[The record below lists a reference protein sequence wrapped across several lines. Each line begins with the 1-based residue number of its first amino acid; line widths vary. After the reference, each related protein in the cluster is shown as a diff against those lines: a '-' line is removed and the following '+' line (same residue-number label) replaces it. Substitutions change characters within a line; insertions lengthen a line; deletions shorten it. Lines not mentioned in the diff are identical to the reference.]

1 HTHTQSLLHQCMTAL
16 NFISVNA
23 RGLNIPHKR
32 TTVLE
37 FLRRE
42 NVDFAMIQESHLLR
56 RDTGWL
62 ANKHYHPIAS
72 SSAATKSKGVMV
84 LCKRKLK
91 FDFIDSLADDAGRIA
106 IAKICMDGKNI
117 ALISAYSPNTFD
129 ASFYELLIKTLL
141 DLTGFYL
148 VLGADFNAVWD
159 SSMDR
164 TGGSESRDQRLA
176 SEGLR
181 RWASDTGM
189 VDIWRMLNP
198 SLKDFSFYS
207 GRHKSFSRLD
217 FIFASRDLFQN
228 IQNTHYIPITWSDH
242 KPIHCSVTIRPSLIK
257 APRWRFN
264 SSLLRDEKFIDQF
277 NCNFRGFLD
286 FNVGSVS
293 DPRILWEA
301 VKGFIRSYTTLYAST
316 RNKERKA
323 KLQYATLDAAL
334 QHSFNDHTAVQ
345 KELVKK
351 EINSLL
357 RHRSEFLMHKTRQ
370 NYYFKSSKPSHL
382 LAMKLRTDEHFA
394 DIFCIKDK
402 DSTIQSNPKEVNAS
416 FASFYQEVHFQ
427 GM

>member
-1 HTHTQSLLHQCMTAL
+1 PTHTQSLLHQCMTAL

-37 FLRRE
+37 FLCRE
-42 NVDFAMIQESHLLR
+42 NVDFAVIQESHLLR
-56 RDTGWL
+56 RDSGRL

-84 LCKRKLK
+84 LCKCKLK
-91 FDFIDSLADDAGRIA
+91 FDFIDSWVDDAGRIA

-117 ALISAYSPNTFD
+117 ALISAYSPSTFH
-129 ASFYELLIKTLL
+129 ASFYELLTKTLL

-164 TGGSESRDQRLA
+164 TGGSESRDQQLA
-176 SEGLR
+176 SEALR
-181 RWASDTGM
+181 RWTSDTGM

-207 GRHKSFSRLD
+207 GRHKCFSRLD

-228 IQNTHYIPITWSDH
+228 IQNAHYIPITWSDH

-264 SSLLRDEKFIDQF
+264 SSLLRDEKFIDQS
-277 NCNFRGFLD
+277 N
-286 FNVGSVS
+286 
-293 DPRILWEA
+293 
-301 VKGFIRSYTTLYAST
+301 TTLYTST

-323 KLQYATLDAAL
+323 KLEALESEYATLDAAL
-334 QHSFNDHTAVQ
+334 QHSFNDNTAVQ

-370 NYYFKSSKPSHL
+370 NYYFNSSKPSHL
-382 LAMKLRTDEHFA
+382 LAMKLRTEEHFA

-402 DSTIQSNPKEVNAS
+402 DGTIQSNPKEVNAS
-416 FASFYQEVHFQ
+416 FASFYQENRSISLPYN
-427 GM
+427 